1 MEYDYIIIGAGISGL
16 YTAYNIKKNNPNA
29 KFIILEKNSKK
40 YIGGRMNVYNFY
52 GNYVNIG
59 AGVGR
64 KEKDFLLINLLKDLK
79 IKYIEGILNVNYHEN
94 VNKIDIINTLK
105 ELKKAYSNKY
115 KNSTFKK
122 FALEILGKD
131 KYNNFITYLGY
142 TDYEC
147 EDAYETINFYGIEDN
162 IGGWIN
168 LNIRWDELINK
179 LYDKVNHDNIK
190 FNKNIISIITVN
202 DKYSVITDKNK
213 TYFGNKIIIASTIN
227 TVQKLLPKQE
237 IYKQIHGQTF
247 LRAYGKFDNKSSEII
262 KNIIKGYTVVNGPLK
277 KIISINPDEG
287 IYMIAYTDNIGAKYF
302 KNNTENNETNR
313 IFFCNE
319 IEKTLDLSKNSLKL
333 IGIKTFYWEIGTHYY
348 EPLSKE
354 YNSRI
359 EFIKKAQ
366 NPTKNIFVVGEMISR
381 NQGWTQGALESV
393 DKIINKILLR

>member
-16 YTAYNIKKNNPNA
+16 YTAYKIKKNNPDH

-52 GNYVNIG
+52 GNNINIG
-59 AGVGR
+59 AGIGR

-122 FALEILGKD
+122 FALEILGND

-147 EDAYETINFYGIEDN
+147 EDAYETINYYGLEDN
-162 IGGWIN
+162 MGGWTTLYIK
-168 LNIRWDELINK
+168 WKELINK
-179 LYDKVNHDNIK
+179 LYDKIKYDIK
-190 FNKNIISIITVN
+190 FNKNIISINKIN
-202 DKYSVITDKNK
+202 NKYNVTTDKNK
-213 TYFGNKIIIASTIN
+213 KFIGNKIIIASTIN
-227 TVQKLLPKQE
+227 TVRQLLPKQE
-237 IYKQIHGQTF
+237 IYKQIHGQIF
-247 LRAYGKFDNKSSEII
+247 LRAYGKFDKISSEII
-262 KNIIKGYTVVNGPLK
+262 RNIIKGYTIVNGPLK

-287 IYMIAYTDNIGAKYF
+287 IYMIAYTDNKGALYF
-302 KNNTENNETNR
+302 KNNIENNKVNR
-313 IFFCNE
+313 LFFCNE
-319 IEKTLDLSKNSLKL
+319 IEKTLNLKTNSLKL
-333 IGIKTFYWEIGTHYY
+333 IGMKTFYWEIGTHYY

-359 EFIKKAQ
+359 QFIKKAQ
-366 NPTKNIFVVGEMISR
+366 NPQENIYVVGEMISR

-393 DKIINKILLR
+393 EKIINKI

>member
-16 YTAYNIKKNNPNA
+16 YTAYNIKKTNPTA
-29 KFIILEKNSKK
+29 KLIILEKNNKK
-40 YIGGRMNVYNFY
+40 SIGGRMNVYNFY
-52 GNYVNIG
+52 DNYVNIG

-64 KEKDFLLINLLKDLK
+64 KKKDFLLIDLLKDLK
-79 IKYIEGILNVNYHEN
+79 IKYTESILNVNYHDN
-94 VNKIDIINTLK
+94 VNKIDVINILK
-105 ELKKAYSNKY
+105 ELKKEYSNKY

-162 IGGWIN
+162 IGGWTN
-168 LNIRWDELINK
+168 LKIRWDELINK
-179 LYDKVNHDNIK
+179 LCDKINYDNIK
-190 FNKNIISIITVN
+190 FNKNIISINKVN
-202 DKYSVITDKNK
+202 DKYNVITDKNK
-213 TYFGNKIIIASTIN
+213 KYSGNKIIIASTIN
-227 TVQKLLPKQE
+227 TVKKLLPKQE
-237 IYKQIHGQTF
+237 IYKQIHGQPF
-247 LRAYGKFDNKSSEII
+247 MRAYGKFDKTSSEII
-262 KNIIKGYTVVNGPLK
+262 RNIIKGYTIVNGPLK

-287 IYMIAYTDNIGAKYF
+287 IYMISYTDNAGAKYF
-302 KNNTENNETNR
+302 KDNTENNETNR

-366 NPTKNIFVVGEMISR
+366 NPMKNIFVVGEMISR

-393 DKIINKILLR
+393 EKIINKI